1 MPERRTFSKRPLA
14 RPPRRPCSRKKEE
27 EELASFD
34 DSFWGRF
41 IYYALYVAMAL
52 LSAVLRSYRGIA
64 GSLSTFLIMEAA
76 SILQRNWREK
86 QGHSVEVLPRKSVKL
101 LEQCWD
107 MHDMVKHLQ
116 NIQQRAIARLAASAP
131 HTSPFP
137 WGAISNRKDI
147 TAEAEANRWSDCFD
161 SIFGGDG
168 VADLEAYESHQLA
181 WKQRGLMADIMVLS
195 TTIPGNAWE
204 IVCGH
209 VEVAASAQQLI
220 SLLADYRKRSS
231 YDAKFKYSVH
241 HRAIDI
247 SSAIPLPSLHT
258 LVYSGAWPVADRQ
271 FHVLSAWSPWLF
283 GDSEGAVISSRSVL
297 PGAMPAPSVLGE
309 SLPDAAVHVRAGI
322 HIAGFAICPILGEK
336 VRCSVKMVSHVN
348 FQGNIPAPIINLVQT
363 KVMPEMLRKIKELA
377 PLETPTPSID
387 AAFAEARR
395 SGSQRQRD
403 TNEKKHREA

>member
-147 TAEAEANRWSDCFD
+147 TAEAEANR
-161 SIFGGDG
+161 
-168 VADLEAYESHQLA
+168 
-181 WKQRGLMADIMVLS
+181 
-195 TTIPGNAWE
+195 
-204 IVCGH
+204 
-209 VEVAASAQQLI
+209 
-220 SLLADYRKRSS
+220 
-231 YDAKFKYSVH
+231 
-241 HRAIDI
+241 
-247 SSAIPLPSLHT
+247 
-258 LVYSGAWPVADRQ
+258 
-271 FHVLSAWSPWLF
+271 
-283 GDSEGAVISSRSVL
+283 
-297 PGAMPAPSVLGE
+297 
-309 SLPDAAVHVRAGI
+309 
-322 HIAGFAICPILGEK
+322 
-336 VRCSVKMVSHVN
+336 
-348 FQGNIPAPIINLVQT
+348 
-363 KVMPEMLRKIKELA
+363 
-377 PLETPTPSID
+377 
-387 AAFAEARR
+387 
-395 SGSQRQRD
+395 
-403 TNEKKHREA
+403 